1 MVLKDKKVRK
11 VLQPKSRYLDSLE
24 VSQLVG
30 LLGMVHH
37 SQYEGKVGQS
47 EADFI
52 TLLLMTGF
60 RSDEARTIQ
69 WDHVDHIGK
78 SFEVKDT
85 KNHTSHRLPM
95 TKATQRL
102 FARALSRRIDD
113 HRFVFPSPLKGVQ
126 AASMSRVF
134 DRVTSEVGFNFSAH
148 DLRRTAATTASD
160 LGFDISKIG
169 ALLNHKKQNVTMAYV
184 QSTLEAKR
192 AILQAI
198 EDAILHFDDPSDTL
212 LQTDSSIGFDSL
224 EAL

>member
-78 SFEVKDT
+78 SFEVKEL
-85 KNHTSHRLPM
+85 KINMIVIMIL
-95 TKATQRL
+95 
-102 FARALSRRIDD
+102 LSVSSFKFYMID
-113 HRFVFPSPLKGVQ
+113 
-126 AASMSRVF
+126 M
-134 DRVTSEVGFNFSAH
+134 
-148 DLRRTAATTASD
+148 
-160 LGFDISKIG
+160 
-169 ALLNHKKQNVTMAYV
+169 
-184 QSTLEAKR
+184 
-192 AILQAI
+192 
-198 EDAILHFDDPSDTL
+198 
-212 LQTDSSIGFDSL
+212 
-224 EAL
+224 